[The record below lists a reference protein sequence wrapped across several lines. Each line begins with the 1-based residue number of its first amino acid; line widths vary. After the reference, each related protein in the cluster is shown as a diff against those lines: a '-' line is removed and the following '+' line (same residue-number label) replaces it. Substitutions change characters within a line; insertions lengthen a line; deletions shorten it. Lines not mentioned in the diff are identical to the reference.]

1 MKREKRQEKKMIRS
15 ILQQATEEAE
25 IQIDAKTYHTFIRN
39 SGSAPI
45 RMIVSENGL
54 TFCPVDRDVES
65 CMIE

>member
-1 MKREKRQEKKMIRS
+1 MKREKRQEAKVLRAIM
-15 ILQQATEEAE
+15 QQAAEEAE
-25 IQIDAKTYHTFIRN
+25 IQIDAKTYHTFILN

-65 CMIE
+65 CIIE